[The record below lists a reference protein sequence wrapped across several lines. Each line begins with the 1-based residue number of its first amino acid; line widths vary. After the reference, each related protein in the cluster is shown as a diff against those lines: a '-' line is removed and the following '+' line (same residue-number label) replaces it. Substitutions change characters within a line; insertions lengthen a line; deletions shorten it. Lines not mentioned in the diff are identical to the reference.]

1 MLSQTINRKSHVT
14 SADLSQLEDNPGNPN
29 RELADHPAANV
40 LGRLFR
46 ATLRASEALEGSSS
60 TANMI
65 NPTYLAQRT
74 RSCMCT

>member
-14 SADLSQLEDNPGNPN
+14 SADLSPAQDNPNPKH
-29 RELADHPAANV
+29 ELPSECRQR
-40 LGRLFR
+40 RLFR
-46 ATLRASEALEGSSS
+46 ATLRASEALEGRSS

-74 RSCMCT
+74 RSCM